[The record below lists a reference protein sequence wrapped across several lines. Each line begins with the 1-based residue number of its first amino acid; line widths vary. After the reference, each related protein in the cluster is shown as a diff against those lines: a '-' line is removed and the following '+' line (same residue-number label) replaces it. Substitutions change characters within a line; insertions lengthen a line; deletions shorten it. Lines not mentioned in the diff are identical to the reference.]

1 MGNILKH
8 KLNYIW
14 SIQKFKELI
23 KIKKTSIGD
32 FFFFFFWQY
41 AITLRPS
48 KKQYFLLSE
57 MRSLRLDRFTSG
69 GLVDRQVAADLI
81 GVGKRLVR
89 NVESQV
95 SCSLVHQKQ
104 HVNNN
109 FKRTTEN
116 VKHPVVENPVD
127 KGNTGI
133 TATVERQNKR

>member
-32 FFFFFFWQY
+32 FFFFFFFWQY

-69 GLVDRQVAADLI
+69 GLVNRQVAADLI

-95 SCSLVHQKQ
+95 SSVHQKQ

-116 VKHPVVENPVD
+116 VKHPVVENPVA

-133 TATVERQNKR
+133 TATVDQNKR